1 MQYGMKVT
9 VALRMDL
16 FSYEEKVIL
25 YIFCFFLS
33 ELASDR
39 VENHSQSWGKKETQW
54 ILATCIY
61 SYFFPRNGW
70 KSKTEAVV
78 SHFSVSWTTTFP
90 VTAAP
95 RSGPSCTLQ

>member
-39 VENHSQSWGKKETQW
+39 VENHS
-54 ILATCIY
+54 
-61 SYFFPRNGW
+61 
-70 KSKTEAVV
+70 
-78 SHFSVSWTTTFP
+78 
-90 VTAAP
+90 
-95 RSGPSCTLQ
+95 